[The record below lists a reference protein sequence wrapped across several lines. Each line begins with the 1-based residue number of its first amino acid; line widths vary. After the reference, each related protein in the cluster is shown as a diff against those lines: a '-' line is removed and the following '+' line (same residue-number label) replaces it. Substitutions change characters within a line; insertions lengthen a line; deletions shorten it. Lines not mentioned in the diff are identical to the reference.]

1 MSEKFT
7 TARISKSGEK
17 FEILVKPDLALE
29 YKMGK
34 QQLGVSQLL
43 VIDEVY
49 SDAGKGTHASA
60 EKLQKAF
67 GTEDPLAIAEEI
79 MKHGELQLTT
89 DQRRQLVEDKR
100 KQIVAFI
107 ARNCIDPRSA
117 TPHPPM
123 RIEQAMNQIKYS
135 IDPFKSADEQAKDVI
150 EELRA
155 LIPIKMEQ
163 MRVAIKILAEFAPKG
178 YGAVKGYGTISKE
191 EWQADGA
198 LVAVV
203 EMPAG
208 LYGPFVERLGKVTQG
223 TIQTKI
229 LK

>member
-7 TARISKSGEK
+7 TARIAKSGEK
-17 FEILVKPDLALE
+17 FEILVKPDEALD

-34 QQLGVSQLL
+34 QLGISQLL
-43 VIDEVY
+43 VIDEIY
-49 SDAGKGTHASA
+49 SDANKGTHASE

-67 GTEDPLAIAEEI
+67 GTTDSVKIAEEI

-107 ARNCIDPRSA
+107 ARNCIDPRSG
-117 TPHPPM
+117 TPHPPI
-123 RIEQAMNQIKYS
+123 RIEQALNQVKYS
-135 IDPFKSADEQAKDVI
+135 IDPFKTVEEQAKEII
-150 EELRA
+150 EELRS
-155 LIPIKMEQ
+155 LIPIKIEQ
-163 MRVAIKILAEFAPKG
+163 MRVAVKIFAEHSAKG
-178 YGAVKGYGTISKE
+178 YGALKNYGTITRE

-198 LVAVV
+198 LVAVI

-208 LYGPFVERLGKVTQG
+208 VYGPFLERLGKITQG

>member
-17 FEILVKPDLALE
+17 FEILVKPGLALD

-34 QQLGVSQLL
+34 PLGISQLL
-43 VIDEVY
+43 VIDEIY
-49 SDAGKGTHASA
+49 IDANKGTHASE

-67 GTEDPLAIAEEI
+67 GSVDPLKIAEEI

-100 KQIVAFI
+100 RQIVAFI
-107 ARNCIDPRSA
+107 SRNCIDPRTG
-117 TPHPPM
+117 TPHPPI
-123 RIEQAMNQIKYS
+123 RIEQAMNEVKYS
-135 IDPFKSADEQAKDVI
+135 IDPFKSADEQAQDII
-150 EELRA
+150 EELRSI
-155 LIPIKMEQ
+155 IPIKMEQ
-163 MRVAIKILAEFAPKG
+163 MRVAVKVFAEHSAKG
-178 YGAVKGYGTISKE
+178 YGAIKNFGKITRE
-191 EWQADGA
+191 EWQADGS

-203 EMPAG
+203 EIPAG
-208 LYGPFVERLGKVTQG
+208 LYGPFVERLGKITQG
-223 TIQTKI
+223 TIQTKV

>member
-7 TARISKSGEK
+7 TARITKTGEK
-17 FEILVKPDLALE
+17 FEILVKPDPALD

-34 QQLGVSQLL
+34 ALGLSQIL
-43 VIDEVY
+43 VIDEIY
-49 SDAGKGTHASA
+49 SDAGKGTRASA
-60 EKLQKAF
+60 EKLERAF
-67 GTEDPLAIAEEI
+67 GTVDAAKIAEEI

-100 KQIVAFI
+100 KQVIAFI
-107 ARNCIDPRSA
+107 SRNCIDPRSG
-117 TPHPPM
+117 TPHPPI
-123 RIEQAMNQIKYS
+123 RIEQALNQVKYS
-135 IDPFKSADEQAKDVI
+135 IDPFKNADEQAKDVI

-155 LIPIKMEQ
+155 IIPIKMEQ
-163 MRVAIKILAEFAPKG
+163 MRVAVKVLAEFAAKS
-178 YGAVKGYGTISKE
+178 YGAIKNYGTITRE

-208 LYGPFVERLGKVTQG
+208 LYGPFVERLGKITQG
-223 TIQTKI
+223 TIQTKV

>member
-7 TARISKSGEK
+7 TARITRTGEK
-17 FEILVKPDLALE
+17 FEILVKPDPALD

-34 QQLGVSQLL
+34 PLGVSQIL
-43 VIDEVY
+43 VIDEIY
-49 SDAGKGTHASA
+49 SDAGKGTRASS
-60 EKLQKAF
+60 ERLEKAF
-67 GTEDPLAIAEEI
+67 GTVDALKIAEEI

-89 DQRRQLVEDKR
+89 DQRRKLVEDKR

-107 ARNCIDPRSA
+107 SRNCIDPRSG
-117 TPHPPM
+117 TPHPPL
-123 RIEQAMNQIKYS
+123 RIEQALNQVKYS
-135 IDPFKSADEQAKDVI
+135 IDPFKNADEQAKTII

-155 LIPIKMEQ
+155 IIPIKMEQ
-163 MRVAIKILAEFAPKG
+163 MRVAVKVLAEYA
-178 YGAVKGYGTISKE
+178 AKGYGTVKNYGTITRE

-208 LYGPFVERLGKVTQG
+208 LYGPFVERLGKITQG

>member
-7 TARISKSGEK
+7 TARISKQGEK
-17 FEILVKPDLALE
+17 FEILVKPDPALE
-29 YKMGK
+29 FKMGK
-34 QQLGVSQLL
+34 PLGISQLL
-43 VIDEVY
+43 VIEEIY
-49 SDAGKGTHASA
+49 SDAGKGTRASS
-60 EKLQKAF
+60 EKLEKAF
-67 GTEDPLAIAEEI
+67 GTSEPVKIAEEI
-79 MKHGELQLTT
+79 MRHGELQLTT
-89 DQRRQLVEDKR
+89 DQRRQLVEEKR
-100 KQIVAFI
+100 KQIVAFV
-107 ARNCIDPRSA
+107 ARNCIDPRTG
-117 TPHPPM
+117 TPHPPI

-155 LIPIKMEQ
+155 LLPIKMEQ
-163 MRVAIKILAEFAPKG
+163 MRVAVKILAEFAAKG
-178 YGAVKGYGTISKE
+178 YGAVKGYGTISRE

-208 LYGPFVERLGKVTQG
+208 LYGPFVERLGKITQG
-223 TIQTKI
+223 TIQTKV

>member
-7 TARISKSGEK
+7 TARITKTGEK
-17 FEILVKPDLALE
+17 FEILVKPDPALD

-34 QQLGVSQLL
+34 ALGLSQIL
-43 VIDEVY
+43 VIDEIY
-49 SDAGKGTHASA
+49 SDAGKGTRASA
-60 EKLQKAF
+60 EKLEKAF
-67 GTEDPLAIAEEI
+67 GTVDAAKIAEEI

-100 KQIVAFI
+100 KQVIAFI
-107 ARNCIDPRSA
+107 SRNCIDPRSG
-117 TPHPPM
+117 TPHPPI
-123 RIEQAMNQIKYS
+123 RIEQALNQVKYS
-135 IDPFKSADEQAKDVI
+135 IDPFKNADEQAKDVI

-155 LIPIKMEQ
+155 IIPIKMEQ
-163 MRVAIKILAEFAPKG
+163 MRVAVKVLAEFAAKS
-178 YGAVKGYGTISKE
+178 YGAIKNYGTITRE

-208 LYGPFVERLGKVTQG
+208 LYGPFVERLGKITQG
-223 TIQTKI
+223 TIQTKV

>member
-7 TARISKSGEK
+7 TARISRSGEK
-17 FEILVKPDLALE
+17 FEILVKPEPALD

-34 QQLGVSQLL
+34 PLGISQIL

-49 SDAGKGTHASA
+49 SDAGKGTHAST
-60 EKLQKAF
+60 EKLEKAF
-67 GTEDPLAIAEEI
+67 GTTDAVKIAEEI

-100 KQIVAFI
+100 KQIVAFVS
-107 ARNCIDPRSA
+107 RNCIDPRTG
-117 TPHPPM
+117 TPHPPI
-123 RIEQAMNQIKYS
+123 RIEQALNQVRYS

-155 LIPIKMEQ
+155 LLPIKMEQ
-163 MRVAIKILAEFAPKG
+163 MRVAVKILAEFAPKG
-178 YGAVKGYGTISKE
+178 YGALKGYGTITRE

-208 LYGPFVERLGKVTQG
+208 LYGPFVERLGKITQG
-223 TIQTKI
+223 TIQTKVM
-229 LK
+229 K

>member
-17 FEILVKPDLALE
+17 FEILVKPDPALE

-34 QQLGVSQLL
+34 QLGISQLL

-67 GTEDPLAIAEEI
+67 GTEDALAIAEEI

-107 ARNCIDPRSA
+107 AR
-117 TPHPPM
+117 
-123 RIEQAMNQIKYS
+123 
-135 IDPFKSADEQAKDVI
+135 
-150 EELRA
+150 
-155 LIPIKMEQ
+155 
-163 MRVAIKILAEFAPKG
+163 
-178 YGAVKGYGTISKE
+178 
-191 EWQADGA
+191 
-198 LVAVV
+198 
-203 EMPAG
+203 
-208 LYGPFVERLGKVTQG
+208 
-223 TIQTKI
+223 
-229 LK
+229 

>member
-7 TARISKSGEK
+7 TARISKTGEK
-17 FEILVKPDLALE
+17 FEVLVKPDPALD

-34 QQLGVSQLL
+34 PLSVSQLL
-43 VIDEVY
+43 VIDEIY
-49 SDAGKGTHASA
+49 SDANKGTRAST

-67 GTEDPLAIAEEI
+67 GTQDPLTIAEEI

-89 DQRRQLVEDKR
+89 EQRRQLVEEKR
-100 KQIVAFI
+100 RQIMAFV
-107 ARNCIDPRSA
+107 ARNCIDPRTG
-117 TPHPPM
+117 TPHPPI

-135 IDPFKSADEQAKDVI
+135 IDPFKSSDEQSKAVI

-155 LIPIKMEQ
+155 LLPIKMEH
-163 MRVAIKILAEFAPKG
+163 MRVAVKILAEYSAKG
-178 YGAVKGYGTISKE
+178 YGALKGYGTIGKE

-208 LYGPFVERLGKVTQG
+208 LYGPFLERLGKITQG

>member
-17 FEILVKPDLALE
+17 FEILVKPDPALE

-34 QQLGVSQLL
+34 QLGISQLL

-67 GTEDPLAIAEEI
+67 GTEDPTAIAEEI

-100 KQIVAFI
+100 KQIVAFV
-107 ARNCIDPRSA
+107 ARNCIDPRTG
-117 TPHPPM
+117 TPHPPI

-135 IDPFKSADEQAKDVI
+135 IDPFKNADEQAKDVI

-178 YGAVKGYGTISKE
+178 YGAVKGYGTISRE

-208 LYGPFVERLGKVTQG
+208 VYGPFIERLGKVTQG

>member
-7 TARISKSGEK
+7 TARITRTGEK
-17 FEILVKPDLALE
+17 FEILVKPDPALD

-34 QQLGVSQLL
+34 PLGVSQIL
-43 VIDEVY
+43 VIDEIY
-49 SDAGKGTHASA
+49 SDAGKGTRASS
-60 EKLQKAF
+60 ERLEKAF
-67 GTEDPLAIAEEI
+67 GTVDALKIAEEI

-89 DQRRQLVEDKR
+89 DQRRKLVEDKR

-107 ARNCIDPRSA
+107 SRNCIDPRSG
-117 TPHPPM
+117 TPHPPL
-123 RIEQAMNQIKYS
+123 RIEQALNQVKYS
-135 IDPFKSADEQAKDVI
+135 IDPFKNADEQAKTII

-155 LIPIKMEQ
+155 IIPIKMEQ
-163 MRVAIKILAEFAPKG
+163 MRVAVKVLAEYA
-178 YGAVKGYGTISKE
+178 AKGYGTLKNYGTITRE

-198 LVAVV
+198 LVAVL

-208 LYGPFVERLGKVTQG
+208 LYGPFVERLGRITQG
-223 TIQTKI
+223 TIQTKV

>member
-7 TARISKSGEK
+7 TARISRSGEK
-17 FEILVKPDLALE
+17 FEILVKPEPALE

-34 QQLGVSQLL
+34 PLGISQLL
-43 VIDEVY
+43 VIEEIF
-49 SDAGKGTHASA
+49 SDAGKGTRASA
-60 EKLQKAF
+60 EKLEKAF
-67 GTEDPLAIAEEI
+67 GSVDPLKIAEDI
-79 MKHGELQLTT
+79 MRHGELQLTT

-107 ARNCIDPRSA
+107 SRNCIDPRTG
-117 TPHPPM
+117 TPHPPI
-123 RIEQAMNQIKYS
+123 RIEQAMNQVKYS
-135 IDPFKSADEQAKDVI
+135 IDPFKPPEEQSKEIID
-150 EELRA
+150 ELRSI
-155 LIPIKMEQ
+155 IPIKMEQ
-163 MRVAIKILAEFAPKG
+163 MRVAVKIFAEYAAKG
-178 YGAVKGYGTISKE
+178 YGAVKGYGTITKE

-208 LYGPFVERLGKVTQG
+208 VYGPFVERLGKITQG

>member
-7 TARISKSGEK
+7 TARISKGGEK
-17 FEILVKPDLALE
+17 FEVLVKADPALE

-34 QQLGVSQLL
+34 PLTVSQLL
-43 VIDEVY
+43 VIDEIY
-49 SDAGKGTHASA
+49 SDAGKGTRASS

-67 GTEDPLAIAEEI
+67 GTQEPLAIAEQI

-100 KQIVAFI
+100 RQIVAFV
-107 ARNCIDPRSA
+107 ARNCIDPRTG
-117 TPHPPM
+117 TPHPPI

-155 LIPIKMEQ
+155 LLPIKMEQ
-163 MRVAIKILAEFAPKG
+163 MRVAVKILAEYGAKG
-178 YGAVKGYGTISKE
+178 YGALKGYGTISRE

-208 LYGPFVERLGKVTQG
+208 LYGPFVERLGKITQG
-223 TIQTKI
+223 TIQTKV

>member
-49 SDAGKGTHASA
+49 SDAGKGTHAST
-60 EKLQKAF
+60 EKLEKAF
-67 GTEDPLAIAEEI
+67 GTSDPLTIAEEI

-107 ARNCIDPRSA
+107 SRNCIDPRTA
-117 TPHPPM
+117 TPHPPL
-123 RIEQAMNQIKYS
+123 RIEQALAQVKYS
-135 IDPFKSADEQAKDVI
+135 IDPFKPPEEQSKDI
-150 EELRA
+150 IDELRSI
-155 LIPIKMEQ
+155 IPIKMEQ
-163 MRVAIKILAEFAPKG
+163 MRVAVKIFAEYAAKG
-178 YGAVKGYGTISKE
+178 YGAVKGYGTITKE
-191 EWQADGA
+191 EWQADG
-198 LVAVV
+198 
-203 EMPAG
+203 
-208 LYGPFVERLGKVTQG
+208 
-223 TIQTKI
+223 
-229 LK
+229 

>member
-17 FEILVKPDLALE
+17 FEILVKPDPALE
-29 YKMGK
+29 FKMGK
-34 QQLGVSQLL
+34 QLGISQIL

-49 SDAGKGTHASA
+49 TDAGKGTHASA

-67 GTEDPLAIAEEI
+67 GTEDPVAIAEEI

-107 ARNCIDPRSA
+107 ARNCIDPRTG

-135 IDPFKSADEQAKDVI
+135 IDPFKNADEQSKDVI
-150 EELRA
+150 DELRA

-178 YGAVKGYGTISKE
+178 YGAVKGYGTISRE

-208 LYGPFVERLGKVTQG
+208 LYGPFVERLGKITQG

>member
-17 FEILVKPDLALE
+17 FEVLVKPDPALD

-34 QQLGVSQLL
+34 QLSVSQLL
-43 VIDEVY
+43 VIEEIY
-49 SDAGKGTHASA
+49 SDAGKGTRASA

-67 GTEDPLAIAEEI
+67 GTQDPLVIAEDI

-100 KQIVAFI
+100 KQIVAFV
-107 ARNCIDPRSA
+107 ARNCIDPRTG
-117 TPHPPM
+117 TPHPPI
-123 RIEQAMNQIKYS
+123 RIEQAMSQIKYS

-155 LIPIKMEQ
+155 LLPIKMEQ
-163 MRVAIKILAEFAPKG
+163 MRVAVKILAEYGAKG
-178 YGAVKGYGTISKE
+178 YGALKGYGTISRE

-208 LYGPFVERLGKVTQG
+208 LYGPFIERLGKITQG
-223 TIQTKI
+223 TIQAKV

>member
-1 MSEKFT
+1 MSDKFT

-17 FEILVKPDLALE
+17 FEILVKPELALD

-34 QQLGVSQLL
+34 QLTISQLL
-43 VIDEVY
+43 AIDEIY
-49 SDAGKGTHASA
+49 SDAGKGTRASA
-60 EKLQKAF
+60 EKLEKAF
-67 GTEDPLAIAEEI
+67 GSTDALKIAEEI
-79 MKHGELQLTT
+79 MRHGELQLTT
-89 DQRRQLVEDKR
+89 DQRRQLVEEKR

-107 ARNCIDPRSA
+107 SRNCIDPRTA
-117 TPHPPM
+117 TPHPPI
-123 RIEQAMNQIKYS
+123 RIEQALAQVKFS
-135 IDPFKSADEQAKDVI
+135 IDPFKSADEQAKDII

-155 LIPIKMEQ
+155 ILPIKMEH
-163 MRVAIKILAEFAPKG
+163 MRVAIKILAEYGAKG
-178 YGAVKGYGTISKE
+178 YGAVKGYGTITRE

-208 LYGPFVERLGKVTQG
+208 LYGPFLERLGKITQG
-223 TIQTKI
+223 TIEAKV

>member
-17 FEILVKPDLALE
+17 FEILVKPDPALE

-34 QQLGVSQLL
+34 QHPVSQLL

-49 SDAGKGTHASA
+49 SDAGKGTHASS

-67 GTEDPLAIAEEI
+67 GTEDPLEIAEEI

-100 KQIVAFI
+100 KQIIAFI
-107 ARNCIDPRSA
+107 ARNCIDPRTG
-117 TPHPPM
+117 TPHPPI
-123 RIEQAMNQIKYS
+123 RIEQAMAQVKYS
-135 IDPFKSADEQAKDVI
+135 IEPFKSADEQAKDVI
-150 EELRA
+150 EELRS
-155 LIPIKMEQ
+155 LLPIKMEQ
-163 MRVAIKILAEFAPKG
+163 MRVAVKILAEFAAKG
-178 YGAVKGYGTISKE
+178 YGAVKGYGTISRE

-198 LVAVV
+198 LVCVV

-208 LYGPFVERLGKVTQG
+208 VYGPFIERLGKITQG

>member
-17 FEILVKPDLALE
+17 FEVLVKPDPALD

-34 QQLGVSQLL
+34 QLSVSQLL
-43 VIDEVY
+43 VIEEIY
-49 SDAGKGTHASA
+49 SDAGKGTRASA

-67 GTEDPLAIAEEI
+67 GTEDPLVIAEDI

-100 KQIVAFI
+100 KQIVAFV
-107 ARNCIDPRSA
+107 ARNCIDPRTG
-117 TPHPPM
+117 TPHPPI
-123 RIEQAMNQIKYS
+123 RIEQAMTQIKYS

-163 MRVAIKILAEFAPKG
+163 MRVAVKILAEHAAKG
-178 YGAVKGYGTISKE
+178 YGALKGYGTISRE

-198 LVAVV
+198 LVAVL

-208 LYGPFVERLGKVTQG
+208 LYGPFIERLGKITQG
-223 TIQTKI
+223 TIQTKV

>member
-17 FEILVKPDLALE
+17 FEILVKPDPALE

-34 QQLGVSQLL
+34 QLGISQLL

-49 SDAGKGTHASA
+49 TDAGKGTHASA

-67 GTEDPLAIAEEI
+67 GTEDPVAIAEEI

-100 KQIVAFI
+100 KQIIAFV
-107 ARNCIDPRSA
+107 ARNCIDPRSG

-123 RIEQAMNQIKYS
+123 RIEQAMNQIRYS

-155 LIPIKMEQ
+155 LLPIKMEQ

-178 YGAVKGYGTISKE
+178 YGAVKGYGTISRE